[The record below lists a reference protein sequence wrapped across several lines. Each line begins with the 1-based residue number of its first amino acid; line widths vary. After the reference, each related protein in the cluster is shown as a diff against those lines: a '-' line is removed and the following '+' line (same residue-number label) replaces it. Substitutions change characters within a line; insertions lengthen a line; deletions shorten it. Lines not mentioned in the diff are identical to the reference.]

1 MYTLYPVHAWFTG
14 AKIKGEV
21 RQKRKTQDY
30 SYSCQPATLVT
41 PETDDTR
48 QKSGVTHTYYALSK
62 RIKSRAD
69 DTAPYYDTRQTTLPL
84 TAQPSLPPPSTH
96 VTTTSRRPRSV
107 GTRAVLLDK
116 LSDIVT
122 VFSFASHSPKDYR
135 RIHSFVEGCKPVWP
149 CGKSARR

>member
-1 MYTLYPVHAWFTG
+1 M
-14 AKIKGEV
+14 KCD
-21 RQKRKTQDY
+21 KRGKHRTILY

-48 QKSGVTHTYYALSK
+48 QKSGVTHTYALSK
-62 RIKSRAD
+62 RIKSRGD

-107 GTRAVLLDK
+107 GARVVLLDK

-122 VFSFASHSPKDYR
+122 VFFFASHSPKDYR
-135 RIHSFVEGCKPVWP
+135 HSHSFVEGCKPVCP
-149 CGKSARR
+149 SGKALGW